1 MQVLTEIVRNIV
13 VILLL
18 TTFLQL
24 LLPSQS
30 MQPFIKVALGLFV
43 LFSFLNP
50 LLQLVNRLNVED
62 STANVVFEEKHTGMN
77 FRQRTEQQIAAMLRM
92 VTGIKDLEVRV
103 QLERGGTNILRETIQ
118 EIVVILEDNT
128 EQAERRAEMRHQ
140 AVSANEPMTGE
151 ATTNQASVRREEPNV
166 KSAGERR
173 VSLVQPI
180 QIQGSSEQDDPE
192 ITKGVFQEE
201 IVYTI
206 CRYFGLR
213 ENQVRVQ
220 FN

>member
-13 VILLL
+13 VILLF

-24 LLPSQS
+24 LLPSKS

-50 LLQLVNRLNVED
+50 LLQLMNRINEEELI
-62 STANVVFEEKHTGMN
+62 ANVTLAEKETGMS

-92 VTGIKDLEVRV
+92 VTGLKNVEVKVLLEKS
-103 QLERGGTNILRETIQ
+103 GTNILRDTIQ
-118 EIVVILEDNT
+118 EIVVILEHST
-128 EQAERRAEMRHQ
+128 AATVGMEET
-140 AVSANEPMTGE
+140 NENPE
-151 ATTNQASVRREEPNV
+151 
-166 KSAGERR
+166 GERR

-180 QIQGSSEQDDPE
+180 QIQGPSDENNPE
-192 ITKGVFQEE
+192 ISNKGVLKEE

-206 CRYFGLR
+206 CRYFGLK

-220 FN
+220 SN

>member
-50 LLQLVNRLNVED
+50 LLQLVNGINEEEVR
-62 STANVVFEEKHTGMN
+62 ANVALAEKETGMN
-77 FRQRTEQQIAAMLRM
+77 FRDRTEQQIAAMLRL
-92 VTGIKDLEVRV
+92 VTGLDNVEVQVVLEKS
-103 QLERGGTNILRETIQ
+103 GANILRETIQ
-118 EIVVILEDNT
+118 EIIVVLEHNT
-128 EQAERRAEMRHQ
+128 DA
-140 AVSANEPMTGE
+140 
-151 ATTNQASVRREEPNV
+151 TNQE
-166 KSAGERR
+166 
-173 VSLVQPI
+173 LVQPI
-180 QIQGSSEQDDPE
+180 QIQGHSDQENSEFSN
-192 ITKGVFQEE
+192 KGALKEE
-201 IVYTI
+201 ILYTI
-206 CRYFGLR
+206 CRCFGVR

-220 FN
+220 FQ